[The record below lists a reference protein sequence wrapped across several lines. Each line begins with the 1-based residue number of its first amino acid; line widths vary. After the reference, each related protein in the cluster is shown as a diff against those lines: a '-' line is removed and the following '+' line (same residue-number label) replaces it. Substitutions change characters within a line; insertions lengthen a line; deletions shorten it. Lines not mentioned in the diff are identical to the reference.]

1 MANHLKQDRVDRVN
15 IRTYSCPSPPA
26 MWTIIFLCVFQSWML
41 EGSFLIDRVCLV
53 SFVFRKTNFTSVQ
66 LCLAW
71 YLLADDGRVASEGRE
86 RHSVSISG
94 IREGLE
100 IRNKNVNI
108 SISGWGSRPYCGNFP
123 FLYSYLQTSCA
134 IHCRRTAGCTGF
146 TYDGKEKVCEL
157 GRDDDNEF
165 RDCYANST
173 FSNGGRLFNEAIK
186 VSKIKMNKISY
197 AWMEKMTNFWKFS
210 LHFESFLWWK
220 KYNICFDHPP
230 HILHLFFFE
239 GFLCSFPCF
248 ISFTGCGPWRRVRH
262 VPQRTTWHPATDSL
276 MLAHTEQGQV
286 FYSCEILVFLDLMM
300 SVSMTSFWGHGW
312 NGWYWKVWLADNLL
326 FLELLL

>member
-1 MANHLKQDRVDRVN
+1 MANHLKQDRVDLDN

-71 YLLADDGRVASEGRE
+71 HVSADDGRVASEGRE

-146 TYDGKEKVCEL
+146 TYDGKEKVCQL
-157 GRDDDNEF
+157 GREDDNEF

-173 FSNGGRLFNEAIK
+173 FSNGGRSLREAIK
-186 VSKIKMNKISY
+186 VAKIKMNKISH

-210 LHFESFLWWK
+210 LHLW
-220 KYNICFDHPP
+220 
-230 HILHLFFFE
+230 
-239 GFLCSFPCF
+239 
-248 ISFTGCGPWRRVRH
+248 
-262 VPQRTTWHPATDSL
+262 TW
-276 MLAHTEQGQV
+276 
-286 FYSCEILVFLDLMM
+286 
-300 SVSMTSFWGHGW
+300 
-312 NGWYWKVWLADNLL
+312 
-326 FLELLL
+326 